1 MRNQRGITLIELLS
15 VIVIVGILAAIAIPM
30 YTGHMLR
37 ARRADAKAALEQ
49 FRASE
54 EMRRAEKGSYAT
66 TLAELQNTWG
76 VSATAGDYRV
86 EFDPDKTLS
95 ANSFTARAVPT
106 TGRQTPDGNLYIN
119 YLGQKWD
126 KENKYY
132 PDGRWA
138 K

>member
-1 MRNQRGITLIELLS
+1 MNQKGITLIELLS

-30 YTGHMLR
+30 YTNHMLR

-76 VSATAGDYRV
+76 VSATAGDYNV
-86 EFDPDKTLS
+86 GFAAGYNLT
-95 ANSFTARAVPT
+95 ANSFTASAVPT
-106 TGRQTPDGNLYIN
+106 PGGRQVADGSLFIN
-119 YLGQKWD
+119 FLGQKWD
-126 KENKYY
+126 K
-132 PDGRWA
+132 
-138 K
+138 